1 MLHGV
6 LYKSQEFL
14 IMQCSELSTDFLP
27 LMSRYFSN
35 SLHLKCL
42 YIMFFL
48 TIVQC
53 CVMKG
58 FCFTEETNM
67 NKQLA
72 AHKLS
77 CTKFPNNI
85 GLCINGPF

>member
-1 MLHGV
+1 
-6 LYKSQEFL
+6 
-14 IMQCSELSTDFLP
+14 MQCSELSTDFLP
-27 LMSRYFSN
+27 LMSKYFS

-48 TIVQC
+48 PIAQC
-53 CVMKG
+53 CVMEG
-58 FCFTEETNM
+58 FSFTEETHTHTHTHT

-77 CTKFPNNI
+77 RTKFPNNI